1 MTGVL
6 DAPALEELRR
16 LIPRCLLPDQIR
28 LAHRLRALRRAG
40 GLAAHGAAL
49 ARWLAEAR
57 ASAAVRERRAAIRRG
72 LAYPPELPI
81 TAHKD
86 AIVAALQTQRV
97 VIVAGETGSGK
108 TTQLPKMCLE
118 AGLGLRARIGCTQ
131 PRRVAALAISR
142 RLAEELGVTWG
153 REVGCKI
160 RFTDATRPETSVKV
174 MTDGI
179 LLAEL
184 QGDPWLAEY
193 EALILDEAHERSL
206 NVDFLL
212 GYLRGLLERRDDLKL
227 VITSATLDTELFA
240 RAFGGAPVFTV
251 SGRSY
256 PVEVRY
262 QPLDQTALA
271 AGEITEVDAA
281 VAAVGRLLG
290 ETPDGDV
297 LVFLPGERD
306 IREACD
312 RLAAGHGDRVEVVP
326 LFGRLAAGDQQRVF
340 RPGPRRRVVV
350 ATNIAETSLTVPRIR
365 YVVDSGLARISRYHP
380 GARTHRLPIEPI
392 SQSSANQ
399 RAGRCGRVAVGVCV
413 RLYAEADFRARPVF
427 TEPEIRRCD
436 LAEVILRLKAWGLG
450 EVETFP
456 FLEPPTPAAVSAA
469 YQLLQE
475 LGALDEARA
484 LTPLGRELARLPVD
498 PAIGRMLLHAR
509 AEGVLPEVLIIAAG
523 LSIQDPRERPLEQR
537 DAAAAAHRRFQHP
550 QSDFLTLLHLW
561 RAYHDTWAA
570 LKTQRQMRQFCRAH
584 FLSYVRMREWQ
595 DVHAELEDALAA
607 LEETRTTTP
616 AALTPPPPAAAA
628 RPGRSAWD
636 PREAAIHRAILTGLW
651 GHVLRREARNR
662 YRTPA
667 GRQVMVFPGSALFHA
682 GTHPAA
688 PHSDRTAPAEP
699 AASGGSQPEWLV
711 AGEIVETTRPFART
725 VAAIDPAWVIELA
738 PHLVR
743 TTHDLARWDPAAG
756 RVLARERVWLRGLV
770 LRERTV
776 SYGRVNPAEATAL
789 FIREALVAAG
799 RADDDTASGTSAEAR
814 PSSGGVSQ
822 GGPVPTSQIENG
834 TAPDYARSAR
844 AAPAAAPPPRVR
856 QVLEHNRRL
865 REKIA
870 LWQTRLRHRVAPD
883 LDEALFQFYAAC
895 LAGVS
900 SWSDLHRVLQAA
912 PAPDFLC
919 ARPADLLGEHAA
931 AFAAGAFPDT
941 LTLAGHPVA
950 VRYAYAPG
958 CEDDGVTLRLAV
970 PLAELVDPAALE
982 WAVPALREERIAHLL
997 RELPRALRR
1006 PLQPLHAAAH
1016 EIAAHV
1022 APAGGDYPAALSAF
1036 VRQRYGVD
1044 IPVSA
1049 WAVDRLPAHLR
1060 PRVELVTSA
1069 GQTVAAGRDLA
1080 ALRAPAA
1087 QHRARAEAG
1096 VWERAARQWER
1107 YDVRAWA
1114 WEDLPAELVVGTV
1127 DGFPVRAWPGLQ
1139 VEADAVHLR
1148 LFRSAAAAAAAH
1160 RLAVPRLA
1168 ERVLHR
1174 ELTAVQKDLR
1184 RLREHGVLYATLGPV
1199 DELLETAWENLRRHL
1214 LPAPDPPPRTAAA
1227 FAAYLESVR
1236 ARLPGAVTPL
1246 HAAVG
1251 AILEQRQAAL
1261 LCRRPW
1267 AGLEAELNALVPR
1280 RFLAAVPFERLPHLP
1295 RYLLALRVRAERA
1308 ALDPVK
1314 DAAKAA
1320 RVRPYIEGLQA
1331 LTPAARSEAARTA
1344 WHRLR
1349 WLVEEYKVAVFAPE
1363 LGTAEKVSPARL
1375 ETAVAALRQAVAEPA
1390 GP

>member
-1 MTGVL
+1 MAGVR
-6 DAPALEELRR
+6 DAPVLEELRR
-16 LIPRCLLPDQIR
+16 LIPRCLLPDQLR
-28 LAHRLRALRRAG
+28 LGHRLLALRRAG
-40 GLAAHGAAL
+40 GPAANGAAL

-57 ASAAVRERRAAIRRG
+57 ASAAVRERRAAILRG

-86 AIVAALQTQRV
+86 ALVAALRTQRV

-206 NVDFLL
+206 NIDFLL

-227 VITSATLDTELFA
+227 VITSATLDTALFA

-251 SGRSY
+251 SGRSF

-262 QPLDQTALA
+262 QPLDEAALA
-271 AGEITEVDAA
+271 AGELTEVDAA
-281 VAAVGRLLG
+281 VAAVGRLLD
-290 ETPDGDV
+290 ETPAGDV

-312 RLAAGHGDRVEVVP
+312 RLAADHGDRVEVVP

-340 RPGPRRRVVV
+340 QPGPRRRVVV

-399 RAGRCGRVAVGVCV
+399 RAGRCGRVAPGVCV
-413 RLYAEADFRARPVF
+413 RLYSEADFHARPAF

-456 FLEPPTPAAVSAA
+456 FLEPPTPAAVHAA

-475 LGALDEARA
+475 LGALDDARA

-498 PAIGRMLLHAR
+498 PAIGRMLLQAR

-550 QSDFLTLLHLW
+550 QSDFLTLLQLW

-570 LKTQRQMRQFCRAH
+570 LQTQSQMRRFCRAH

-607 LEETRTTTP
+607 LEEARPATP
-616 AALTPPPPAAAA
+616 AAPARPPPAAAA
-628 RPGRSAWD
+628 RPGRSAFD
-636 PREAAIHRAILTGLW
+636 ARYAAIHRAILTGLW
-651 GHVLRREARNR
+651 GHVLRREARNL

-682 GTHPAA
+682 GAETTAA
-688 PHSDRTAPAEP
+688 RSARAAPAEP
-699 AASGGSQPEWLV
+699 ATSGGGQPEWLV
-711 AGEIVETTRPFART
+711 AGEIVETSRPFART

-743 TTHDLARWDPAAG
+743 TTHDLARWDAAAG

-776 SYGRVNPAEATAL
+776 SYGQVNPAEATAL
-789 FIREALVAAG
+789 FIREALVAADH
-799 RADDDTASGTSAEAR
+799 ADEAAAAGASADSR
-814 PSSGGVSQ
+814 PPHRG
-822 GGPVPTSQIENG
+822 
-834 TAPDYARSAR
+834 APRGDAAPPPRTEAR
-844 AAPAAAPPPRVR
+844 AAPAVAPPPRVR
-856 QVLEHNRRL
+856 QFLEHNRRL
-865 REKIA
+865 REKIE

-883 LDEALFQFYAAC
+883 LDEALYQFYAAR

-900 SWSDLHRVLQAA
+900 SWPDLDRVLQAA

-931 AFAAGAFPDT
+931 AFAAEAFPDT

-958 CEDDGVTLRLAV
+958 REDDGVTLRLAV

-1006 PLQPLHAAAH
+1006 PLQPLNDAAR

-1022 APAGGDYPAALSAF
+1022 PPAGGDYPAALSAF

-1049 WAVDRLPAHLR
+1049 WALDRLPAHLR
-1060 PRVELVTSA
+1060 PRVELVTPT

-1080 ALRAPAA
+1080 ALRAEAA

-1114 WEDLPAELVVGTV
+1114 WEELPAELVVGTV
-1127 DGFPVRAWPGLQ
+1127 DGFAVRAWPGLQ

-1148 LFRSAAAAAAAH
+1148 LFRSAAAAAEAH
-1160 RLAVPRLA
+1160 RRAVPRLA

-1174 ELTAVQKDLR
+1174 ELAAVQKDLR
-1184 RLREHGVLYATLGPV
+1184 RLREHGVLHATLGPV

-1236 ARLPGAVTPL
+1236 ARLPGAVAQL

-1261 LCRRPW
+1261 LGRRPW
-1267 AGLEAELNALVPR
+1267 AGLAAELNALVPR

-1295 RYLLALRVRAERA
+1295 RYLRALRVRAERA
-1308 ALDPVK
+1308 ALDPAK

-1320 RVRPYIEGLQA
+1320 RVRPYVEVLQTLA
-1331 LTPAARSEAARTA
+1331 PAARSEAARAA

-1375 ETAVAALRQAVAEPA
+1375 DAAVVALRRAAAEPA